1 MASPAVWAGAAA
13 FPLPALTAAAGG
25 VFPCFPSVAAMA
37 GRAPLNSTQAVGMRA
52 KSARVEARAIRCRLA
67 KVLRLAT
74 TSPMDRLLLLALL
87 LTACAEQRETEALVV
102 LLDSAPESL
111 DPRRGSSA
119 VETRTQQLIFRG
131 LVHLSDDLS
140 IQPDLAKTIDTSQ
153 SGRIRIQLRSGQRFH
168 NCYDD
173 TKGGML
179 KAEDVIYS
187 YESIRDPQV
196 ESRKLNI
203 WADLKGV
210 TAPDPKGL
218 IVDFELQRDLPNWL
232 EGNGT
237 LGILE
242 KSCAEI
248 DPKAFARHPS
258 GTGPLAFAQRI
269 GDREIHLQRFEP
281 SLAFERLILRVVKD
295 ENTRILEMLK
305 GRSHVLLTTPAR
317 PLLAVL
323 ARESDLKLLNQPG
336 LGYSYLGLNLEVPA
350 LGKKEV
356 RRALA
361 LAIDRPGIIK
371 HKYLGLARP
380 SVGMMPPQHW
390 AHASHLEPMVPD
402 LRQAAALL
410 ASVDYRTNPDLLD
423 DPTGNDERKVLRLE
437 LRCTPEKASRALALV
452 LKGQLHRIG
461 VEVDLRVNDFPSLF
475 QQVKRRNF
483 QMVRMEW
490 TEVRNP
496 MLLEWVFHSDFIP
509 EEAGP
514 PCRHHR
520 DCPGAY
526 ESGNETKRRYSCTAK
541 VCSMAAGTCG
551 EGCRRQGASQCEATE
566 PGLCRRAGGNRG
578 SYSRPRVDE
587 LIDQARGLSGE
598 AERKPLFDEIQRLL
612 AEDLPYIS
620 LWHEDRVWV
629 VNTAWQGIVL
639 KPSGSFTGLLG
650 AKRREP

>member
-1 MASPAVWAGAAA
+1 
-13 FPLPALTAAAGG
+13 
-25 VFPCFPSVAAMA
+25 
-37 GRAPLNSTQAVGMRA
+37 
-52 KSARVEARAIRCRLA
+52 
-67 KVLRLAT
+67 
-74 TSPMDRLLLLALL
+74 MDRLLLLAVLL
-87 LTACAEQRETEALVV
+87 AACAERPETDALVV

-119 VETRTQQLIFRG
+119 VETRTQQLLFRG

-140 IQPDLAKTIDTSQ
+140 VKPDLAQ
-153 SGRIRIQLRSGQRFH
+153 SVEIEHPARLRVHLRRDVRFH
-168 NCYDD
+168 KCFDD

-179 KAEDVIYS
+179 KAEDVIYT
-187 YESIRDPQV
+187 YESLRDPSV

-203 WADLKGV
+203 WADLKAV
-210 TAPDPKGL
+210 TAPDLKGH
-218 IVDFELQRDLPNWL
+218 IVDFELQKDLPNWL

-237 LGILE
+237 LGIIE
-242 KSCAEI
+242 KSCAEK

-258 GTGPLAFAQRI
+258 GTGPVAFSRRVA
-269 GDREIHLQRFEP
+269 DREIHFQRFDTT
-281 SLAFERLILRVVKD
+281 LAFEKLILRVVKD

-305 GRSHVLLTTPAR
+305 GRSHVLVTTPAR

-323 ARESDLKLLNQPG
+323 ARKDELKLLSQPG

-350 LGKKEV
+350 LRKKAV

-423 DPTGNDERKVLRLE
+423 DPTGNNERKVLRLE

-461 VEVDLRVNDFPSLF
+461 VEIDLRVNDFSSLF
-475 QQVKRRNF
+475 QQVKKRNF

-520 DCPGAY
+520 DCPGDY
-526 ESGNETKRRYSCTAK
+526 QGGNETTERYSCTAAT
-541 VCSMAAGTCG
+541 CSKEACG
-551 EGCRRQGASQCEATE
+551 VGCERTRETDQCQAVEEGV
-566 PGLCRRAGGNRG
+566 CRRAGGNRG
-578 SYSRPRVDE
+578 SYSPHFDDNPQLAQNSRRVDE

-598 AERKPLFDEIQRLL
+598 TARKPLFDEIQTIL
-612 AEDLPYIS
+612 ADDLPYIS

-629 VNTAWQGIVL
+629 VNARWENIVL
-639 KPSGSFTGLLG
+639 KPSGSFLGLLS
-650 AKRREP
+650 ATRSVP

>member
-1 MASPAVWAGAAA
+1 M
-13 FPLPALTAAAGG
+13 
-25 VFPCFPSVAAMA
+25 
-37 GRAPLNSTQAVGMRA
+37 
-52 KSARVEARAIRCRLA
+52 
-67 KVLRLAT
+67 
-74 TSPMDRLLLLALL
+74 
-87 LTACAEQRETEALVV
+87 

-119 VETRTQQLIFRG
+119 VETRTQQLLFRG

-140 IQPDLAKTIDTSQ
+140 VVPDLAESVDTQ
-153 SGRIRIQLRSGQRFH
+153 QPGRIRVRLRKGVPFH
-168 NCYDD
+168 NCFDD

-187 YESIRDPQV
+187 YESLRDPEI

-203 WADLKGV
+203 WADLVAV
-210 TAPDPKGL
+210 TSPDPKGL
-218 IVDFELQRDLPNWL
+218 IVDFELHKNLPSWL

-242 KSCAEI
+242 KACAQK

-258 GTGPLAFAQRI
+258 GTGPLAFSKRVA
-269 GDREIHLQRFEP
+269 DREIHFQRFDS
-281 SLAFERLILRVVKD
+281 SLAFEHLILRVVKD

-323 ARESDLKLLNQPG
+323 AREPELKLLNQPG

-350 LGKKEV
+350 LRKRAV

-410 ASVDYRTNPDLLD
+410 AGAGYRTHPDLLD
-423 DPTGNDERKVLRLE
+423 DVTGNDVRPVLRLE

-461 VEVDLRVNDFPSLF
+461 VEVDLRVNDFSSLF

-496 MLLEWVFHSDFIP
+496 MLLEWVFHSRFIP

-520 DCPGAY
+520 DCPGDY
-526 ESGNETKRRYSCTAK
+526 EGGNETTERYSCTAAT
-541 VCSMAAGTCG
+541 CSSEDCGAGCERKGGTGDCQSIE
-551 EGCRRQGASQCEATE
+551 EGV
-566 PGLCRRAGGNRG
+566 CRRAGGNRG
-578 SYSRPRVDE
+578 SYSGQFEDSPKLAENSRRVDE
-587 LIDQARGLSGE
+587 LIDRARGLSGE
-598 AERKPLFDEIQRLL
+598 AARKPLFDEIQTIL

-629 VNTAWQGIVL
+629 VNKAWQGIVL
-639 KPSGSFTGLLG
+639 KPSGSFTGLLS
-650 AKRREP
+650 AERRTP